1 MHDWI
6 TGFLEGGG
14 YLAVATLML
23 LENVFPPI
31 PSELI
36 MPLAGYTAAKG
47 ELSLPLVILAG
58 TVGSLLGTL
67 PWYGIGYWI
76 GIRRLRTWS
85 ERHGRWIT
93 LGPADVEKAQ
103 AWFAKQCAKAVLF
116 GRLIPAVRTLISV
129 PAGVAA
135 MPLARFLLYSAIG
148 SLAWTAALAGAG
160 SLLGENHD
168 AVDRYLAPVT
178 NGIVAVLV
186 IGYVYRVV
194 RWKGDSAQP
203 RGG

>member
-14 YLAVATLML
+14 YFAVAALML
-23 LENVFPPI
+23 LENIFPPI

-36 MPLAGYTAAKG
+36 MPLAGYTAGKG

-58 TVGSLLGTL
+58 AAGSVLGTL
-67 PWYGIGYWI
+67 PWYGVGHWI
-76 GIRRLRTWS
+76 GIGRLQAWS
-85 ERHGRWIT
+85 RKHGRWLT
-93 LGPADVEKAQ
+93 LGPKDIEKAQ
-103 AWFAKQCAKAVLF
+103 AWFAKHCTKAVLF

-129 PAGVAA
+129 PAGVAE
-135 MPLARFLLYSAIG
+135 MPLAKFLLYSAIG

-168 AVDRYLAPVT
+168 AVERYLGPVT
-178 NGIVAVLV
+178 NGIMAVLV

-194 RWKGDSAQP
+194 RWKGDRA
-203 RGG
+203 